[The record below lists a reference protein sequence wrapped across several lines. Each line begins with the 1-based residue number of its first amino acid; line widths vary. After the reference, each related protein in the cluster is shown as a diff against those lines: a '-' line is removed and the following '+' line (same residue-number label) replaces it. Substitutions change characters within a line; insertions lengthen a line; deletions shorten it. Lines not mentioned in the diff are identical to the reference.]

1 MIVEA
6 LAGSWEVILIDPLNA
21 AEYFIVRAYEDNT
34 DADMTNMK
42 LQKLLY
48 YAQSLH
54 LALYDEPMF
63 EAEIQAWRY
72 GPVCPP
78 AYEYYRD
85 YEYEQLPIPTGDSF
99 SDTPD
104 EIKNLLEETW
114 NIFGVHS
121 AYSLRDMTH
130 LESPWLSARGDL
142 PKHASS
148 KEPLSLLE
156 MKRLGKAKLTEIEEK
171 HPTYE
176 PVMAGALENA
186 LSSGNKAEYVSKGGV
201 RDWLESLLD

>member
-1 MIVEA
+1 M
-6 LAGSWEVILIDPLNA
+6 IDPLSVS
-21 AEYFIVRAYEDNT
+21 EYFIVRAYENKT

-54 LALYDEPMF
+54 LALYDEPLF

-78 AYEYYRD
+78 AYDYYSR
-85 YEYEQLPIPTGDSF
+85 YESNQLSVPTGENF
-99 SDTPD
+99 SGTSDNV
-104 EIKNLLEETW
+104 KKLLEEVW
-114 NIFGVHS
+114 SYFGIHS

-130 LESPWLSARGDL
+130 EESPWKVARGDL
-142 PKHASS
+142 PRQARSQ
-148 KEPLSLLE
+148 EPLSLTE
-156 MKRLGKAKLTEIEEK
+156 MKKLGKAKLAEIEK
-171 HPTYE
+171 AHPAYE
-176 PVMAGALENA
+176 PIMERVLEEA
-186 LSSGNKAEYVSKGGV
+186 LSAKSNKSSRIQKEDV